1 MTESTKEIFEKYEV
15 RKTKDEK
22 AAFRTYLTDYSRSL
36 GYNARTES
44 AGDKMHNVIVG
55 DPARADVVYTAHY
68 DTCSVM
74 PFPNFITP
82 KCLPIYILYQVVLSL
97 IIYII
102 PISVFIGS
110 RHVLNATGS
119 NSLFL
124 VTYFSGFALLLLF
137 SFLLLDGPANRHTA
151 NDNTSGVTLL
161 IDLMRDMPS
170 ELRDR
175 VAYIFFDLE
184 EKGTVGSKQYAKR
197 HKELSGRMLVVNFD
211 CVSDGKSILFVLK
224 KNARDAAPKIAEAFE
239 SNEAYSVDV
248 CTKGAFYPSDQRN
261 FERGVGVSALNRTK
275 HGLLYMNK
283 IHTVRDTVYDEENI
297 EFLKDGAIKLV
308 RILSEN
314 QE

>member
-1 MTESTKEIFEKYEV
+1 
-15 RKTKDEK
+15 
-22 AAFRTYLTDYSRSL
+22 
-36 GYNARTES
+36 
-44 AGDKMHNVIVG
+44 MHNVIVG

-161 IDLMRDMPS
+161 LNLMNTLPE
-170 ELRDR
+170 EL
-175 VAYIFFDLE
+175 
-184 EKGTVGSKQYAKR
+184 KG
-197 HKELSGRMLVVNFD
+197 
-211 CVSDGKSILFVLK
+211 
-224 KNARDAAPKIAEAFE
+224 
-239 SNEAYSVDV
+239 
-248 CTKGAFYPSDQRN
+248 
-261 FERGVGVSALNRTK
+261 
-275 HGLLYMNK
+275 
-283 IHTVRDTVYDEENI
+283 
-297 EFLKDGAIKLV
+297 
-308 RILSEN
+308 
-314 QE
+314 